1 MKNKIAALLLA
12 TATALPAA
20 AQELRSTYFMQTSNY
35 KHEMNPALLD
45 APYMSMPLVLGNLNL
60 GLTGN
65 FGLENF
71 VYKMDPTWQG
81 YGVEG
86 RQYTTFMHP
95 EVDAADFLSDLK
107 DKNKLSVHLKYQLAG
122 VAWRGWGGVNLIE
135 MNLRSSTGMVLPK
148 SLFEFMKE
156 TGAKEDYTI
165 NDLGLR
171 TENYM
176 ELGLGHSRKIGDKL
190 TVGAKMKFLFGLAY
204 ADLKVDKLNLH
215 MSDDHWDIDGKI
227 KASAALMKSTLE
239 YEGADKNYVD
249 ENGNRTE
256 RRRISGLDE
265 FKGGLSGFGLG
276 FDLGAVYDVTD
287 DLRLSAAIT
296 DLGFI
301 SWKDAYQASSAGTW
315 TFDGFE
321 EDVYAGGSKTETNQ
335 IDDQLDAITDDL
347 ENIFSV
353 YEDEQAKKTDTRA
366 LAATINV
373 GAEYTLPAY
382 RNLRFGFLYSGRL
395 AGQYSWHSGMFS
407 ATVRPLKWL
416 EYTAN
421 MSFTSTGV
429 TGGMVLDLH
438 AKHFN
443 FFIGTDRFFGKLSKQ
458 CIPLKSANGNISL
471 GMSFPLN

>member
-1 MKNKIAALLLA
+1 
-12 TATALPAA
+12 
-20 AQELRSTYFMQTSNY
+20 
-35 KHEMNPALLD
+35 
-45 APYMSMPLVLGNLNL
+45 MS
-60 GLTGN
+60 
-65 FGLENF
+65 
-71 VYKMDPTWQG
+71 D
-81 YGVEG
+81 
-86 RQYTTFMHP
+86 
-95 EVDAADFLSDLK
+95 
-107 DKNKLSVHLKYQLAG
+107 YQLNIDG
-122 VAWRGWGGVNLIE
+122 NI
-135 MNLRSSTGMVLPK
+135 K
-148 SLFEFMKE
+148 
-156 TGAKEDYTI
+156 
-165 NDLGLR
+165 
-171 TENYM
+171 
-176 ELGLGHSRKIGDKL
+176 
-190 TVGAKMKFLFGLAY
+190 AY
-204 ADLKVDKLNLH
+204 AE
-215 MSDDHWDIDGKI
+215 
-227 KASAALMKSTLE
+227 LMKSTLE
-239 YEGADKNYVD
+239 YESADKNYVD

-256 RRRISGLDE
+256 RRRISGFDE
-265 FKGGLSGFGLG
+265 FKGGLSGFGLA
-276 FDLGAVYDVTD
+276 FDLGATYDLTE

-321 EDVYAGGSKTETNQ
+321 EDVYAGGLKTETNQ
-335 IDDQLDAITDDL
+335 IDDQLEAIGDDL
-347 ENIFSV
+347 EEIFSI
-353 YEDEQAKKTDTRA
+353 YEDEQAQKTDTRA

-421 MSFTSTGV
+421 LSFTSTGV

-471 GMSFPLN
+471 GMSIPF